1 MARRIVLTSG
11 KGGVGKTTVTANL
24 GVQLAKNGCRVVV
37 CDLDFGLNNVDVV
50 LGVENLAS
58 FDVIDAIE
66 GRCRPKQA
74 LVRHPRYDG
83 GQLFRELRD
92 AHIYV
97 RHWDDERIGQY
108 LRITVGT
115 DEEMEILL
123 KFLKERLSQ

>member
-1 MARRIVLTSG
+1 MMA
-11 KGGVGKTTVTANL
+11 
-24 GVQLAKNGCRVVV
+24 
-37 CDLDFGLNNVDVV
+37 D
-50 LGVENLAS
+50 S
-58 FDVIDAIE
+58 FS
-66 GRCRPKQA
+66 
-74 LVRHPRYDG
+74 
-83 GQLFRELRD
+83 RELRD